1 MTQEC
6 NIAEIQLKYKPSP
19 ITDTIRGSKDIYNLL
34 ISKVYDA
41 DTIGYN
47 ESFKLLLLDNANQ
60 IIGYRTIS
68 EGGLSRMI
76 VDIRMIFQVALIANT
91 TSIIISHNH
100 PSGKTR
106 PSSEDDALTKQIQ
119 DACMVMC
126 IRLLDHIIVTSGNG
140 YYSYCDE
147 GRL

>member
-68 EGGLSRMI
+68 EGGLSRMM
-76 VDIRMIFQVALIANT
+76 VDIRMIFQVALIANA

-100 PSGKTR
+100 PSGKKR
-106 PSSEDDALTKQIQ
+106 PSGEDDTLTKQIQ
-119 DACMVMC
+119 DACKVLF
-126 IRLLDHIIVTSGNG
+126 IRLLDHIIVTPENG

>member
-6 NIAEIQLKYKPSP
+6 NIAEIQLKYRPSP
-19 ITDTIRGSKDIYNLL
+19 ITDTIRGSKDIYNFL

-68 EGGLSRMI
+68 EGGLSRKI
-76 VDIRMIFQVALIANT
+76 VDIRMIFQVALIANA
-91 TSIIISHNH
+91 TSIIISHNLL
-100 PSGKTR
+100 SGKKR
-106 PSSEDDALTKQIQ
+106 PKGEDDMLTKQIQ
-119 DACMVMC
+119 DTCKMMF
-126 IRLLDHIIVTSGNG
+126 IRLLDHIIVTPENG

>member
-68 EGGLSRMI
+68 EGGL
-76 VDIRMIFQVALIANT
+76 
-91 TSIIISHNH
+91 
-100 PSGKTR
+100 
-106 PSSEDDALTKQIQ
+106 
-119 DACMVMC
+119 
-126 IRLLDHIIVTSGNG
+126 
-140 YYSYCDE
+140 
-147 GRL
+147 